1 MTVEEA
7 KEYLRLDGND
17 EDLFVEQLIQTSDIY
32 IEKMVG
38 TSYKSDEKLFKLST
52 LLQKKLI
59 ADMYEVRSTEIPK
72 DMKQDRIVTSIL
84 NVLELAGCP
93 DV

>member
-1 MTVEEA
+1 MNVEEA

-17 EDLFVEQLIQTSDIY
+17 EDTFVEQLIQASDIY
-32 IEKMVG
+32 IETMVG
-38 TSYKSDEKLFKLST
+38 AAYKNDEKLLRLST

-59 ADMYEVRSTEIPK
+59 ADMYEVRSSEVPK
-72 DMKQDRIVTSIL
+72 DTKQDRIVTSIL
-84 NVLELAGCP
+84 NALELAGCP

>member
-7 KEYLRLDGND
+7 KEYLRLDGNE
-17 EDLFVEQLIQTSDIY
+17 EDLFVEQLIQASDIY

-38 TSYKSDEKLFKLST
+38 ISYKSDEKLFKLST

-59 ADMYEVRSTEIPK
+59 ADMYEIRSTEIPK